1 MMTRVIHSDILRFTS
16 KPKLAKQM
24 HLLKWRQ
31 MEQTIEKTK
40 KETQRSQT
48 IQFPKENNTTRATEN
63 QKHKKTMKSR
73 NIEEI

>member
-48 IQFPKENNTTRATEN
+48 IQFPKENNIQPEQLKTRNTRR
-63 QKHKKTMKSR
+63 Q
-73 NIEEI
+73 